1 MRTLALAALALPLFL
16 LAAPAQAAGC
26 GSADADQQTMN
37 RCAEADYARADAEL
51 NRVYK
56 ATMAGLD
63 EHSQALLKAAQ
74 RDWIKFRDDECTY
87 QNAQNEGGS
96 IYPLV
101 YNGCLTTLTKART
114 KQLQAGQN

>member
-1 MRTLALAALALPLFL
+1 MRLAILLAVLPLL
-16 LAAPAQAAGC
+16 LAAAPAGAK
-26 GSADADQQTMN
+26 GSCDDAQDQTTMN
-37 RCAEADYARADAEL
+37 HCAADDYARADAEL

-56 ATMAGLD
+56 QVMAGLD
-63 EHSQALLKAAQ
+63 AHSQALLKNAQ
-74 RDWIKFRDDECTY
+74 RDWIKWRDDECMY

-101 YNGCLTTLTKART
+101 YNGCLTTLSMART

>member
-16 LAAPAQAAGC
+16 LAAPAAAKDVC
-26 GSADADQQTMN
+26 DNAADQQTMN
-37 RCAEADYARADAEL
+37 RCAEDAYARTDAEL

-56 ATMAGLD
+56 TTMAGLD

-114 KQLQAGQN
+114 KQLQQGQN

>member
-1 MRTLALAALALPLFL
+1 MRALALAALALSLFFL
-16 LAAPAQAAGC
+16 GAPAQAGGC
-26 GSADADQQTMN
+26 GDADQQTMN

-56 ATMAGLD
+56 TTMAGLD

-87 QNAQNEGGS
+87 RNAQNEGGS

-101 YNGCLTTLTKART
+101 YNGCLTTLTKERI